1 MTYAD
6 CYFVLRESEQHAAD
20 LKSSPS
26 ARQAAT
32 ERILSVQ
39 KRVAEM
45 GLTREKLAELA
56 KGNGSFELRPGKRQY
71 SRPPKRGSA
80 AAAP

>member
-6 CYFVLRESEQHAAD
+6 FYFVLCESEHHAAD
-20 LKSSPS
+20 PRRSLST
-26 ARQAAT
+26 RLVAT
-32 ERILSVQ
+32 KRILGIQTRMV
-39 KRVAEM
+39 EM

-56 KGNGSFELRPGKRQY
+56 KGNGSFELKPGKRQY
-71 SRPPKRGSA
+71 NRPLKRVSV